1 MANLGKR
8 GIAAVAALDVSPN
21 PKERQPLSRPLLC
34 DQRGPDSHVGRTCH
48 RGPATHATQGRTRR
62 LGPHPHHHGAHTFLA
77 LAPHHGTRTL
87 YSASSL
93 ALGDCPHHLYPACTR
108 HLHSSLAT
116 GSCTRY
122 LLSAVVSG
130 CPSLSTFTRLLH
142 SPLALITCTRHLHPA
157 LAFGTCT
164 RQLLW
169 SLASGCLRLPQA
181 QHFHSALALAPCT
194 HHLHPTRHLIS
205 ALALGTCSSTC
216 TRHLHSALAL
226 GTCTQ
231 QLALG
236 PSARPLRSA
245 LAYGISLRSQHHD
258 QHTWTRS
265 TTANIILVLAAPRST
280 YLHS

>member
-181 QHFHSALALAPCT
+181 ASGSALSLGSCTRPLHSSLAPDPSLDFGSC
-194 HHLHPTRHLIS
+194 TRHLLINLHS
-205 ALALGTCSSTC
+205 PLALSSC
-216 TRHLHSALAL
+216 TRHLHSA
-226 GTCTQ
+226 TCT
-231 QLALG
+231 
-236 PSARPLRSA
+236 RP
-245 LAYGISLRSQHHD
+245 
-258 QHTWTRS
+258 
-265 TTANIILVLAAPRST
+265 
-280 YLHS
+280 